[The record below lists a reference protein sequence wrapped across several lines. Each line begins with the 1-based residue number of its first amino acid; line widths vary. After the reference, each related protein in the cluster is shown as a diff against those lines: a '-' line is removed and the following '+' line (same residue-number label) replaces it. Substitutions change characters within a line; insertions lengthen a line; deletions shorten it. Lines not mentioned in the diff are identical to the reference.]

1 MTSLG
6 TAAAAGADEN
16 EPCGVI
22 DFPGLTVSIQH
33 GDCPYARE
41 APSVAYKQPNIVTV
55 LGV

>member
-1 MTSLG
+1 MTPLE